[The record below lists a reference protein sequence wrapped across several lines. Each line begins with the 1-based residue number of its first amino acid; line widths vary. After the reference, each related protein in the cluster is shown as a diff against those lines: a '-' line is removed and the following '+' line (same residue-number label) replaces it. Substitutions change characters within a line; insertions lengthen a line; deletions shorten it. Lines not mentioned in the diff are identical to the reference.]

1 MAQFKNQFDAVYEG
15 FYDKLLILGSNLS
28 ETELTH
34 CIFIKLHSQTK
45 KMLEFHWLI
54 QDLLKPKD
62 KDLK

>member
-1 MAQFKNQFDAVYEG
+1 MVQFKNQFDAVYEG

-45 KMLEFHWLI
+45 KMLEFH
-54 QDLLKPKD
+54 
-62 KDLK
+62 